1 VQALARHPADLM
13 LFYQPAI
20 DEISHQMLRDA
31 LADWPYGAAAQAM
44 LAVYREVDHQLG
56 RLLDGLEDDDT
67 LLISS
72 DHGHEPIHRAI
83 RPNVLFRRA
92 GLLAIKGDKID
103 LAHTHAVFHSS
114 GWVLINTA
122 DRTGG
127 IVPREAY
134 EATLQEVEQCLD
146 AAVDPTTG
154 KPLGLRYSRSLW
166 QGDAPPPG
174 DLFIWAP
181 PHVELRPYLF
191 GPVCT
196 PPEIGGNHQTSLHES
211 PYLQALLA
219 GCGPGV
225 HGTPLP
231 TRNSGVATLIQR
243 ALRLPTTD
251 TLGMPAP
258 SPSESGPG

>member
-1 VQALARHPADLM
+1 
-13 LFYQPAI
+13 
-20 DEISHQMLRDA
+20 
-31 LADWPYGAAAQAM
+31 
-44 LAVYREVDHQLG
+44 
-56 RLLDGLEDDDT
+56 
-67 LLISS
+67 
-72 DHGHEPIHRAI
+72 
-83 RPNVLFRRA
+83 
-92 GLLAIKGDKID
+92 
-103 LAHTHAVFHSS
+103 
-114 GWVLINTA
+114 

-181 PHVELRPYLF
+181 PRVELRPYLF

-196 PPEIGGNHQTSLHES
+196 PPEIGGNHQTALHDS

-219 GCGPGV
+219 GCGPGGPGI
-225 HGTPLP
+225 HPP
-231 TRNSGVATLIQR
+231 TRQRGGAPLLRR
-243 ALRLPTTD
+243 ALCLPAAD
-251 TLGMPAP
+251 TSGMLAP
-258 SPSESGPG
+258 